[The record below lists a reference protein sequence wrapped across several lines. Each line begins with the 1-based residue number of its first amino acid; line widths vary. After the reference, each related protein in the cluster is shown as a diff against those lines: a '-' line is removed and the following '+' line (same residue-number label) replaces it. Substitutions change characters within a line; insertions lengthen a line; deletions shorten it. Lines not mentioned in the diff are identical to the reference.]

1 MTRKEITEMNRGKL
15 ALSVLGI
22 IVGLAVLLSG
32 CGPAPEPVDA
42 SPAHA
47 TPREV
52 VESFYAWYVDYPGNP
67 MVEGAYRSSEY
78 LDEAFVQKVDGIIAS
93 FDRGG
98 YDPFLCAQDVPASF
112 TVEDAVVSGDEAH
125 VVVRTSFEG
134 HSFTVVLRP
143 VNERWEISDVLCA
156 Q

>member
-1 MTRKEITEMNRGKL
+1 MNRGKL

-22 IVGLAVLLSG
+22 IVGLAALLSG
-32 CGPAPEPVDA
+32 CGPAPEPVNA
-42 SPAHA
+42 SPADA
-47 TPREV
+47 TPEEV
-52 VESFYAWYVDYPGNP
+52 VESFYTWYVDYPGNP

-98 YDPFLCAQDVPASF
+98 YDPFLCAQDIPASF
-112 TVEDAVVSGDEAH
+112 TVEDAVVSGDEAR

-143 VNERWEISDVLCA
+143 VNEQWEISDVLCA